1 MTPNKIKWLSIM
13 NPRRNAAPRFAASA
27 LAVMLGGPG
36 MIFAQTQSAPNGA
49 TDRAGAEHA
58 VTRKAAGTTSYLFGN
73 VGDFH
78 GVSLVAA
85 LVTITNEQTK
95 EVYPVAT
102 DKKGNFRVLL
112 SGDYSYELRV
122 EYPGFPAFVQSGINL
137 RAGGDTRWDVE
148 LRVDPVRD
156 ASRVMQYQQPLIR
169 AVQAEYTDQVASL
182 LRRGADVNQAEDD
195 GTTAL
200 HVAVLRER
208 EDIIETLLKAGAN
221 PNAVNDRGENVLF
234 LVHNDDDNDLIEF
247 VLKIGANIDQADVAG
262 KTPLIRFAQWDEDDR
277 LQFFVDAGADLN
289 AQDRDG
295 NTALMVAA
303 AKGNDSAVKVLL
315 QAGADPGLKNA
326 AGKTALDLALASED
340 EWTIDLLRAAADAPR
355 PVPEIPQKPTTTVE
369 RKD

>member
-1 MTPNKIKWLSIM
+1 
-13 NPRRNAAPRFAASA
+13 
-27 LAVMLGGPG
+27 MLGVPG
-36 MIFAQTQSAPNGA
+36 MIFAQTSSAPNGA
-49 TDRAGAEHA
+49 TGQAEIPQA
-58 VTRKAAGTTSYLFGN
+58 VTRKAAGTTSYLYGN

-78 GVSLVAA
+78 GVSLVSA

-95 EVYPVAT
+95 AVYPVAT

-122 EYPGFPAFVQSGINL
+122 EYPGFPAFVQRGISL
-137 RAGGDTRWDVE
+137 RAAGDTRWDVE
-148 LRVDPVRD
+148 MRAGEPAD
-156 ASRVMQYQQPLIR
+156 AIRVMQYQQPLIR
-169 AVQAEYTDQVASL
+169 AVQAEYTNEVASL
-182 LRRGADVNQAEDD
+182 LRRGADVNQSEDD

-234 LVHNDDDNDLIEF
+234 LVHDNDDNDFIEY

-277 LQFFVDAGADLN
+277 LQFFVDAGADLDV
-289 AQDRDG
+289 QDHDG

-315 QAGADPGLKNA
+315 NAGADPSLKNA

-340 EWTIDLLRAAADAPR
+340 EWTIDLLRAAAGAPR
-355 PVPEIPQKPTTTVE
+355 PVPKIPQKPTTTVQRE
-369 RKD
+369 D